1 MSHLLAPL
9 AEWIRDVVESL
20 GYAGIA
26 FLIVLENLIPPIPSE
41 LVLPFAGYLIDRGV
55 YSPLGACSPPRP
67 PALLLARSSCMAL
80 VRGSV
85 ARGWCSVERLRG
97 IVRRFG
103 RWIFLREADVDRAE
117 QWFIRHGAKAVLFG
131 RLVPVVRSLVSLP
144 AGVAHMSLKPSPFVL
159 FTAVG
164 SGVWNA
170 ILIGFGWY
178 LGTRWETVLEYISLL
193 EYATIALIA
202 FFVLRFVW
210 RRVQSAPAQPGWC
223 SVEGREEARN
233 DRPITVVGA
242 PALRLVGVARSRTRF
257 LDSYSGT
264 GSPPRQE

>member
-55 YSPLGACSPPRP
+55 YSPLGVFTAATS
-67 PALLLARSSCMAL
+67 
-80 VRGSV
+80 GSV
-85 ARGWCSVERLRG
+85 VGALILYGIGAWFGEERLRG

-144 AGVAHMSLKPSPFVL
+144 AGVARMSLMPFVL
-159 FTAVG
+159 FTVVG

-202 FFVLRFVW
+202 FFILRFVW
-210 RRVQSAPAQPGWC
+210 RRVQ
-223 SVEGREEARN
+223 AR
-233 DRPITVVGA
+233 RLSRGGA
-242 PALRLVGVARSRTRF
+242 A
-257 LDSYSGT
+257 
-264 GSPPRQE
+264 